1 MAAFSKKA
9 TRRPSNTSAPS
20 LALVATVVLHRSY
33 ATQQTCRGMRAQLPG
48 HLSSSGAHPNQRRET
63 RVVVVHSTIST
74 PHRGGNNTERTR
86 AQQRPALHSTVSQP
100 THTRTIT
107 QMCAAITVAHH
118 APPALPPLTHDTAI
132 QRPAARAPFRLPPFK
147 TPTCFPSTHRYSNKA
162 ASAPGQLG
170 LRQLGDAARQVS
182 TLAPRAERR
191 KSHGDGDLFGLVR
204 MASSAR
210 HLASAG
216 GPRAF
221 DQTGI
226 NRSETRLSVNAAPS
240 LHTQCSTA
248 NAIKDHSPAALLASR
263 VLVQCTQI
271 TCRSVGCLHRGRHVG
286 QCLIS
291 CAAAT
296 HRKTKLP
303 AGKWYTLSQR
313 SADTHCWTKGQPCHG
328 DSKTQKA

>member
-1 MAAFSKKA
+1 
-9 TRRPSNTSAPS
+9 
-20 LALVATVVLHRSY
+20 
-33 ATQQTCRGMRAQLPG
+33 
-48 HLSSSGAHPNQRRET
+48 
-63 RVVVVHSTIST
+63 
-74 PHRGGNNTERTR
+74 
-86 AQQRPALHSTVSQP
+86 
-100 THTRTIT
+100 
-107 QMCAAITVAHH
+107 MCAAVTVAHH
-118 APPALPPLTHDTAI
+118 APLALPPLTHDTAI

-147 TPTCFPSTHRYSNKA
+147 TPTCFPSTHRYSSQA

-170 LRQLGDAARQVS
+170 LRQLGDPARQVS

-191 KSHGDGDLFGLVR
+191 KSHGDGDLFGLPR

-226 NRSETRLSVNAAPS
+226 NRSETRLSVNVAPS

-248 NAIKDHSPAALLASR
+248 NAIKDHSPAALSASR
-263 VLVQCTQI
+263 VLVQCTQV

-291 CAAAT
+291 CATAT

-313 SADTHCWTKGQPCHG
+313 SAETHCWTKGQPCHG
-328 DSKTQKA
+328 DSKTQKAWLRRTLSTYVDELIGERGQAAGCLQNHKAAEKATLLTMQEQQCAAFTSNCGTTKPKTQSCRR